1 MPQLRRPIRALA
13 ALALVAF
20 GLSGCMKLD
29 MDLTVNSNDTLDGT
43 AIVALDRSLL
53 SMSGKSPQ
61 EAFDSAGDSVKDL
74 PKGSRTEV
82 YDDGKFYGKKIIYD
96 DLSFAAF
103 NSGAAGAPR
112 IEHANGKYTFTAD
125 LKTGASDLGPQAEL
139 ARPFLSGIQITIAL
153 TFPGDI
159 VEHDSRAQVDGR
171 KVTWRLSLGEDN
183 RLRAVAEDGPA
194 FPWVVVAAVGGVA
207 GLAVIVGIVVLAVW
221 LTRRHA
227 TPAPADPASPAYPAD
242 ESHPMSALTAPTLH
256 TPTLGDPASPAPPH
270 HDQP

>member
-1 MPQLRRPIRALA
+1 MRQLRRPIRALA

-43 AIVALDRSLL
+43 AVVALDRKLL
-53 SMSGKSPQ
+53 SMGGQSP
-61 EAFDSAGDSVKDL
+61 EKAFDQAGDTVKDL

-103 NSGAAGAPR
+103 NSGGAGAPR

-125 LKTGASDLGPQAEL
+125 LKTGSSDLGPQAEL
-139 ARPFLSGIQITIAL
+139 ARPLLSGIQITIAL
-153 TFPGDI
+153 TFPGDVI
-159 VEHDSRAQVDGR
+159 EHDAHARVDGR
-171 KVTWRLSLGEDN
+171 KVTWQLSLGEDN
-183 RLRAVAEDGPA
+183 RLRAVAEDGPGI
-194 FPWVVVAAVGGVA
+194 PWAVVAAVGGVA
-207 GLAVIVGIVVLAVW
+207 GLAVIVGIVVLAIW

-227 TPAPADPASPAYPAD
+227 AQAPAGAAVPAYPTD
-242 ESHPMSALTAPTLH
+242 HPYPDTLP
-256 TPTLGDPASPAPPH
+256 TPTPPTPPYPH
-270 HDQP
+270 NPHQP